1 LNSATRPT
9 HLNSRKGSHPDP
21 ETVPDPE
28 ADPITHAD
36 VGICRLDSATSDW
49 FHGEIP
55 AGVQ

>member
-36 VGICRLDSATSDW
+36 VGICRLDSATSD
-49 FHGEIP
+49 
-55 AGVQ
+55 